1 MDRMIRLM
9 QKFSR
14 CGCPGKNPRLLAF
27 LKHDKQKELPT
38 IPT

>member
-1 MDRMIRLM
+1 MKNSADAAVQIRI
-9 QKFSR
+9 KITD
-14 CGCPGKNPRLLAF
+14 F